1 MTTSGFLSP
10 LKGQG
15 KMPDARAPPK
25 MPVYPPPPPSESEEG
40 EGVEGRQAI
49 EPSGGD
55 SRSLLSPV
63 SGVAPSPKVKKNL
76 STFSKNPTKG
86 STKSPARGKSPGKS
100 KSPKG
105 GENGSKLKELLVT
118 SDSALDLTASDTRG
132 EEYREMSSSPEH
144 ELVIADDED
153 PETRRH
159 RLMSYV
165 DSIDLVVR
173 ASKEAVRAEEGGE
186 DRGRSASAS
195 ERQREIE
202 RLEQEKMQWFREQ
215 EQQIKQDIEAAL
227 LAKKQLELERQQRE
241 SSSQISEQER
251 EAHVDDTIDGVV
263 ASATAAAR
271 QEEDEESR
279 REKDVYEFDDDGD
292 FGGAPRNSVALHSKP
307 GEIGAVGDV
316 EKNPTDDAMDEAE
329 VVASEKDV
337 AKDVSVLKD
346 VSASKDVSVS
356 KDVSASKDVSVSKD
370 GSASKDAKKSKSK
383 KVKIKTEPD
392 TGKESEDTVDVKEKL
407 KQKLHNVSLP
417 GSPGRDDDEQTFAVA
432 AKPSPTIEASSARS
446 KDLPSDSVASPGGS
460 AGKEMFVAIPPIR
473 IEKTTLTIKV
483 SHQHVSS
490 CNIR

>member
-25 MPVYPPPPPSESEEG
+25 MPVYPPPLPSESEEG
-40 EGVEGRQAI
+40 EGIEGRQPV

-55 SRSLLSPV
+55 SRSLLSPTT
-63 SGVAPSPKVKKNL
+63 GVAPSPKVKKNL

-153 PETRRH
+153 PETRRR

-173 ASKEAVRAEEGGE
+173 ASKEAVRAEERGE
-186 DRGRSASAS
+186 DDGNTAEASAS

-279 REKDVYEFDDDGD
+279 RE
-292 FGGAPRNSVALHSKP
+292 
-307 GEIGAVGDV
+307 
-316 EKNPTDDAMDEAE
+316 
-329 VVASEKDV
+329 
-337 AKDVSVLKD
+337 
-346 VSASKDVSVS
+346 
-356 KDVSASKDVSVSKD
+356 
-370 GSASKDAKKSKSK
+370 
-383 KVKIKTEPD
+383 
-392 TGKESEDTVDVKEKL
+392 
-407 KQKLHNVSLP
+407 
-417 GSPGRDDDEQTFAVA
+417 
-432 AKPSPTIEASSARS
+432 
-446 KDLPSDSVASPGGS
+446 
-460 AGKEMFVAIPPIR
+460 
-473 IEKTTLTIKV
+473 
-483 SHQHVSS
+483 
-490 CNIR
+490 